1 MELSRFM
8 PYRLAVTAD
17 SVSRALAT
25 VYSERFGL
33 TRDEWRVIAQL
44 AGVKALKASELGQR
58 TSLPKMQ
65 VSRAT
70 TRLEQDGLITRET
83 DDADRRNLV
92 VRLTAAG
99 RALYRRIEPV
109 VLEREHDLLA
119 ALSPDQRAAF
129 EAALTQL
136 EARAIELQQGA

>member
-33 TRDEWRVIAQL
+33 TRDEWRVVAQL

-83 DDADRRNLV
+83 DAADRRNLV

>member
-17 SVSRALAT
+17 SVSRALAA

-44 AGVKALKASELGQR
+44 ASVKALKASELGQR